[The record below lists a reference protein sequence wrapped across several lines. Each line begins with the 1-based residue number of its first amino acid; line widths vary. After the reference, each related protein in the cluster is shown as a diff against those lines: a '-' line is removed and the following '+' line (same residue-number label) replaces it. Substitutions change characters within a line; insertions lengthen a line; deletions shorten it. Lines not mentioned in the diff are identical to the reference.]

1 MKSEKIAILLPDLNG
16 GGAEKISVNLANE
29 MYRRGYIVDM
39 VLMRAEGDFL
49 SLLDPGIN
57 VVDFKAKRLRSGFI
71 PLISYLH
78 KVKPSAMLAC
88 MWPLTIMA
96 LAAKLVL
103 RSKTRMVVA
112 EHNTWSR
119 EQSTFSAVKRK
130 LIPLSMRSLFP
141 YADAIVAVSE
151 GAAEDFADYTE
162 LPRKSITTIYN
173 PIVEVE
179 DMAHSAES
187 ELPDMIWSGARY
199 RVLTVGNI
207 KEQKNHDLLIRA
219 FSILRLSIDAQLLI
233 LGEGP
238 LRKDMERLITE
249 LNLQDCVNMP
259 GFISN
264 TKPIYRHAGVFVLSS
279 DWEGLPTVLVEAM
292 AVGTPVV
299 STDCP
304 SGPRE
309 ILDEGAIGSL
319 VPMRDANALALAMMN
334 ALVNGQ
340 DVRALKNRAQDF
352 SVKVATD
359 KYLLLLL
366 SEVTP
371 EGCA

>member
-1 MKSEKIAILLPDLNG
+1 MKPEKLAIFLPDLRG
-16 GGAEKISVNLANE
+16 GGAERISVNLANE
-29 MYRRGYIVDM
+29 IYRRGYNVDI

-57 VVDFKAKRLRSGFI
+57 VIDFKAKRLRSGFL
-71 PLISYLH
+71 PLIAYLR

-130 LIPLSMRSLFP
+130 LIPLSMHRLFP

-162 LPRKSITTIYN
+162 LPRNSITTIYN

-179 DMAHSAES
+179 EMAHSGDS
-187 ELPDMIWSGARY
+187 ELPVMIWSGARY

-219 FSILRLSIDAQLLI
+219 FSIFWKVTLTPSIVLMLPP
-233 LGEGP
+233 GP
-238 LRKDMERLITE
+238 SR
-249 LNLQDCVNMP
+249 
-259 GFISN
+259 
-264 TKPIYRHAGVFVLSS
+264 
-279 DWEGLPTVLVEAM
+279 
-292 AVGTPVV
+292 
-299 STDCP
+299 
-304 SGPRE
+304 
-309 ILDEGAIGSL
+309 
-319 VPMRDANALALAMMN
+319 
-334 ALVNGQ
+334 
-340 DVRALKNRAQDF
+340 
-352 SVKVATD
+352 
-359 KYLLLLL
+359 
-366 SEVTP
+366 
-371 EGCA
+371 

>member
-1 MKSEKIAILLPDLNG
+1 MKPEKLAIFLPDLNG
-16 GGAEKISVNLANE
+16 GGAERISVNLANE
-29 MYRRGYIVDM
+29 MYRRGYDVDM

-49 SLLDPGIN
+49 GLLNPGVK
-57 VVDFKAKRLRSGFI
+57 VVDFKAQRLRSGFL
-71 PLISYLH
+71 PLFAYLRQA
-78 KVKPSAMLAC
+78 KPTAMLAC

-103 RSKTRMVVA
+103 RSKSRIVVA

-119 EQSTFSAVKRK
+119 EQSTFSAIKRK

-187 ELPDMIWSGARY
+187 ELPDMIWSGAQY

-264 TKPIYRHAGVFVLSS
+264 TKPI
-279 DWEGLPTVLVEAM
+279 
-292 AVGTPVV
+292 
-299 STDCP
+299 
-304 SGPRE
+304 
-309 ILDEGAIGSL
+309 
-319 VPMRDANALALAMMN
+319 
-334 ALVNGQ
+334 
-340 DVRALKNRAQDF
+340 
-352 SVKVATD
+352 
-359 KYLLLLL
+359 
-366 SEVTP
+366 
-371 EGCA
+371 